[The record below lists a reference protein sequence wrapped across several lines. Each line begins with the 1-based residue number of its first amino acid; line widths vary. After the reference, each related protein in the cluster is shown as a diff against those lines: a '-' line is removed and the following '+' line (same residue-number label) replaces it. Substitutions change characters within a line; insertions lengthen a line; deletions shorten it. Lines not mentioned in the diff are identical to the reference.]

1 MGSEYVLEMKKI
13 NKAFPGVKALKEVDF
28 KLGKGEVHTLLGEN
42 GAGKSTLIKILSGAY
57 KKDSGQVLIDG
68 KEVEIENTKQAMKLG
83 VSVIYQ
89 EFNLNPFF
97 NIAENIFLGRE
108 IINKSGTINWKKTHE
123 KAKKIINKV
132 GLNVPTSRKV
142 RSLSVAEKQLLEIAK
157 ALAFEA
163 KIIVFDEPT
172 ATLAQADVKRL
183 FQLINNLKNQGKSI
197 IYISHRMEE
206 IKVIGDKTTILRDG
220 EYISTVDPK
229 TTPRSE
235 LIRLIAGRTIDESLK
250 KVPEYK
256 GEVVLK
262 VKNLKAKEKV
272 RDVSFELKRGE
283 ILGFSGLVG
292 SGRTETMKAIVGLN
306 KIIEG
311 QIFLDGKEVKY
322 KNPCEALKDKI
333 IYLSEDRKQEGLVLC
348 LSVMDN
354 ITISSLSKLMNKGI
368 LSKKIEKKVASK
380 YIDNVRIKTSSEK
393 VRVENLSGGNQQ
405 KVIVAKALASDSA
418 VLIFD
423 EPTRGID
430 VGAKEEIYD
439 LLLELAN
446 KGYAIIAISSDLPE
460 ILRISNRIA
469 VMYDGKISAILPNEN
484 IKQEDVLHY
493 AMGDWQWIRL

>member
-1 MGSEYVLEMKKI
+1 MGSEYVLEMKRI
-13 NKAFPGVKALKEVDF
+13 NKSFPGVKALKEVDF
-28 KLGKGEVHTLLGEN
+28 KLSKGEVHTLLGEN

-57 KKDSGQVLIDG
+57 KKDSGQILIDG
-68 KEVEIENTKQAMKLG
+68 KEVEIDNTKQAMELG

-123 KAKKIINKV
+123 EAKKIISKV

-142 RSLSVAEKQLLEIAK
+142 RNLSVAEKQLLEIAK

-172 ATLAQADVKRL
+172 ATLAQADVERL
-183 FQLINNLKNQGKSI
+183 FQLINNLKSQGKSI

-229 TTPRSE
+229 TTPRAE

-250 KVPEYK
+250 KVADYK

-262 VKNLKAKEKV
+262 VKNLRAKEKV
-272 RDVSFELKRGE
+272 KDVSFELKKGE

-306 KIIEG
+306 KVIEG
-311 QIFLDGKEVKY
+311 QIFLEGREVKY

-354 ITISSLSKLMNKGI
+354 ITISSLAKLMNKRC
-368 LSKKIEKKVASK
+368 K
-380 YIDNVRIKTSSEK
+380 
-393 VRVENLSGGNQQ
+393 NQNC
-405 KVIVAKALASDSA
+405 
-418 VLIFD
+418 F
-423 EPTRGID
+423 
-430 VGAKEEIYD
+430 
-439 LLLELAN
+439 
-446 KGYAIIAISSDLPE
+446 
-460 ILRISNRIA
+460 
-469 VMYDGKISAILPNEN
+469 
-484 IKQEDVLHY
+484 
-493 AMGDWQWIRL
+493 